1 MPSRR
6 DQIAMTPAE
15 VDAYLREQRRI
26 ILITIAPDG
35 MPHPMPMNYGVDDE
49 GRVIFSTFRKS
60 QKVRN
65 VARDPRATLLVE
77 SGATYPELKAV
88 ILFTLVEIIDDYEEI
103 RSAMKVMR
111 ATSDVADSIT
121 PQRKAQIDASMAKR
135 VVLRCTPQRAIS
147 WDHAKLGTFY

>member
-6 DQIAMTPAE
+6 EQIAMTPAE
-15 VDAYLREQRRI
+15 IDAYLRDQRRI

-35 MPHPMPMNYGVDDE
+35 MPHPMPMNYGIDDR

-65 VARDPRATLLVE
+65 VERDPRASLLVE

-88 ILFTLVEIIDDYEEI
+88 ILYCSVEIVDDFEEM
-103 RSAMKVMR
+103 RAAMQVMR
-111 ATSDVADSIT
+111 ATSDVEESIT
-121 PQRKAQIDASMAKR
+121 PQRKEQIEASMAKR
-135 VVLRCTPQRAIS
+135 VVLRCTPQRAVS
-147 WDHAKLGTFY
+147 WDHGKLGAFY

>member
-6 DQIAMTPAE
+6 QQIEMTPAE

-35 MPHPMPMNYGVDDE
+35 MPHPMPMNYGVDAE

-65 VARDPRATLLVE
+65 VERDPRASLLVE

-88 ILFTLVEIIDDYEEI
+88 ILYTSVEIIDDFAEM
-103 RSAMKVMR
+103 RAAMSVMR
-111 ATSDVADSIT
+111 ATAEVAASVD
-121 PQRKAQIDASMAKR
+121 PQRKAQIEASMAKR

-147 WDHAKLGTFY
+147 WDHAKLGSFY

>member
-15 VDAYLREQRRI
+15 IDAYLREQRRI
-26 ILITIAPDG
+26 ILITIGPDG
-35 MPHPMPMNYGVDDE
+35 IPHPMPMNYGVDAE

-65 VARDPRATLLVE
+65 VERDPRASLLVE

-88 ILFTLVEIIDDYEEI
+88 ILYCAVEIIDDFEEM
-103 RSAMKVMR
+103 RAAMSVMR
-111 ATSDVADSIT
+111 STAEVAASID
-121 PQRKAQIDASMAKR
+121 PQRKEQIEASMVKR
-135 VVLRCTPQRAIS
+135 VVLRCTPQRALS
-147 WDHAKLGTFY
+147 WDHAKLGSFY

>member
-6 DQIAMTPAE
+6 EQIEMTPAE
-15 VDAYLREQRRI
+15 LDAYLREQRRI

-35 MPHPMPMNYGVDDE
+35 MPHPMPMNYGVDAQ

-65 VARDPRATLLVE
+65 VERDPRASLLVE

-88 ILFTLVEIIDDYEEI
+88 ILYTTVEIIDDPAEM
-103 RSAMKVMR
+103 RAAMSVMR
-111 ATSDVADSIT
+111 ATADIAASVD
-121 PQRKAQIDASMAKR
+121 PQRKAQIEASMAKR

-147 WDHAKLGTFY
+147 WDHAKLGSFY

>member
-6 DQIAMTPAE
+6 EQIEMTPAE
-15 VDAYLREQRRI
+15 LDAYLREQRRI

-35 MPHPMPMNYGVDDE
+35 MPHPMPMNYGVDAE

-65 VARDPRATLLVE
+65 VERDPRASLLVE

-88 ILFTLVEIIDDYEEI
+88 ILYTAVEIIDDPAEM
-103 RSAMKVMR
+103 RAAMSVMR
-111 ATSDVADSIT
+111 ATADIAASVD
-121 PQRKAQIDASMAKR
+121 PQRKAQIEASMAKR

-147 WDHAKLGTFY
+147 WDHAKLGAFY

>member
-6 DQIAMTPAE
+6 EQIEMNPEE

-35 MPHPMPMNYGVDDE
+35 MPHPMPMNYGVDAE

-65 VARDPRATLLVE
+65 VERDPRASLLVE

-88 ILFTLVEIIDDYEEI
+88 ILYTTVEIIDDPAEM
-103 RSAMKVMR
+103 RAAMSVMR
-111 ATSDVADSIT
+111 ATADIAASVD
-121 PQRKAQIDASMAKR
+121 PQRKAQIEASMAKR

-147 WDHAKLGTFY
+147 WDHAKLGEFY